1 MKLTYKLLGAYVVIL
16 ALLLIIKYS
25 QQISIGDRVS
35 DLISDFINNLIDF
48 K

>member
-16 ALLLIIKYS
+16 ALLLIIKYF
-25 QQISIGDRVS
+25 QQISIEDMVS

>member
-16 ALLLIIKYS
+16 ALLLIIKYF
-25 QQISIGDRVS
+25 QQISIGDMVS